1 MAIKISGSTIID
13 DSRKVI
19 NASHVGIGTTNP
31 TVELDVDGDAKISG
45 VITSTKYV
53 VEGGSSSGF
62 LKADGSIDSTPYGVG
77 SGNLE
82 SISVKDDGQNVGSS
96 STFVGLDFYNGI
108 GVSTTSTV
116 GIASITLEDNISISG
131 IFTASGGYNI
141 GVQSG
146 GTDVTT
152 GVITALNFIGSG
164 NTFSYNTSSKTVDIS
179 IASGGI
185 SSIFE
190 DTSPTLGGDLDLNSN
205 DITGIG
211 SIFIT
216 GSSKIGIG
224 TDNPLQKV
232 QVGSANSLGIST
244 DGKIFTIT
252 SDGSVGIGTTNPTS
266 KLDVDGTLNV
276 SGVSTFLGDVNIGTG
291 GTTAFF
297 DVSSGKV
304 GIGTAILTNG
314 AKLSLP
320 TLTGFD
326 GDALFSAGN
335 QLSDYSL
342 WVLNDSA
349 NADPSLRQKYVRQFT
364 FNDYTISVGSTKAF
378 RVSNPTNFD
387 SNIISGPGGAPDTD
401 VAFIVNPN
409 TSTEL
414 RYNYSKKFATT
425 TDGFEVVNGTS
436 ETAVISGPQNIIVDP
451 SPDDVVA
458 IVEGDISAAGV
469 STITGII
476 TTNIAVGNLIQEVD
490 GVISTGT
497 TVTSVGASQVG
508 ISKTSLGS
516 ATNQEF
522 TFANQTPTGIVRI
535 KGDLYV
541 DGTTTEINS
550 TTLTIDDL
558 NVVVASGATNGLTAD
573 TAGLTVDGA
582 NAYLK
587 YNYNAGTNETWELNK
602 NVGIGTDNAE
612 TKLDVRGDVLL
623 PNGSATLN
631 FGPDIPNADLVI
643 GHNGQFPNSGYIS
656 NISGDLDYT
665 SQKHIFSDENEQWK
679 YLELSDDETA
689 LYGANTKKLSVSST
703 GVSITDDVSIGTG
716 ATVAF
721 FDVSSGNIGIAS
733 TQPTAKLDVDGTL
746 SVSGVS
752 TFQDKVGIGITISPR
767 VNLSLPT
774 KSNFS
779 FNNGLIGAGSVGEY
793 DLTVVDNANQQYV
806 RQYTLNNYT
815 VSVGSTQAFRI
826 SNASGSTTAPAA
838 PAGMLDSQ
846 VAFVVNPNTS
856 TELRYNYDKKLETT
870 GYGVSI
876 TGDLNVSGISTFSGG
891 IEVSGVATATS
902 FSGDGASLINVDA
915 TTAYSADL
923 STLATITDNVSGK
936 LTYTEF
942 DQISQVDQPAG
953 TPVTTGASTDYDFH
967 AMQSYLSKDGKTLFS
982 VRMNNDTAGSS
993 VVTIYEKNQ
1002 SGFNYVGFLTET
1014 TYATVGAAQTVTYW
1028 GPIVTSSADGSIF
1041 AIGSPDGF
1049 DDFNAREKYWFSQE
1063 VTGGTGASTGSQQSV
1078 HIYQRTG
1085 SNIESLGIITAGQY
1099 GLNSVDRGHPLD
1111 SDGADGFGLSMAFSN
1126 DGSKLYIGAPDYFRT
1141 PDPYDTTASD
1151 FVRGR
1156 VYAFDKSGSSYNFVG
1171 IITQTRDS
1179 TNNDDGNKFGISIAC
1194 SSDGNKLYIGDS
1206 HSGFGTSG
1214 NPTFSSSEREGVVYA
1229 YDRSGSNFS
1238 CVGIISTGLF
1248 PVGTSVTV
1256 YGSSQFGF
1264 DVACSDDGNTIV
1276 IGSPRMEKAD
1286 VSGSTDAGG
1295 AIHVVSR
1302 SGNSFSVS
1310 GRHIHT
1316 AADGGN
1322 LGFINQRYFG
1332 RTIACN
1338 SDATKILTSKWT
1350 NTSQSLS
1357 AYGEVWAYSRSGSDL
1372 NNVGILTSPRETSD
1386 PAMVFA
1392 ATETYGSSLSIDS
1405 TGDTIGIGAPG
1416 HIVPGETLN
1425 DAGAVFL
1432 FSASRQ
1438 IALHGNQIT
1447 NNIGIG
1453 TANTNPTST
1462 LDVDGTLSVSGLS
1475 TFSDDLTVGTA
1486 TTGVVARTDGTL
1498 NVSGIS
1504 TFHNNVHLGDDDRII
1519 FGEGNDLKIW
1529 HNGNDSYIQDAGTG
1543 SLILS
1548 TDSLEVKHSGL
1559 NSTLLTAT
1567 NGGAVDLYHNNSKK
1581 FETTGYGVSVT
1592 GGANVSGVSTFLG
1605 NVNIGTAAAANV
1617 PGLYLKGVSD
1627 ETNFFQYPSIS
1638 IGGTTTSKYYDIFVV
1653 DDPDVQFVRHFSNG
1667 FDINMSVAD
1676 ARQFVVSNTN
1686 GFSGLVDPGV
1696 PDTDIAFK
1704 IVPNASTELRYNK
1717 VKKLETTANG
1727 IAVSGIVTA
1736 VSGVVT
1742 YYGDGSQLTGTGS
1755 GASSPWITTGY
1766 TGIGTTSA
1774 VGIGT
1779 KIEIHPYDTQNSGT
1793 LSFEGSAGQLFSISN
1808 NLTSGSI
1815 FSVNDVSGIPSIDV
1829 NADGTIQL
1837 APLSS
1842 TEFVG
1847 IGTTNPTEKL
1857 HVVGDAR
1864 ITGIL
1869 TIGTSSITLNGA
1881 NDNITIG
1888 TGVTITGSTGIISA
1902 TGLYVGGTE
1911 VTGGG
1916 GGGGISSVSEDT
1928 SPQLGGTLQTNGNLI
1943 DFGDSSST
1951 TDDRLRFGA
1960 GQDLQIFHNGANS
1973 YISQSSNVGDLY
1985 LTSLND
1991 DNDIII
1997 QTDDA
2002 HGNTTDYFR
2011 ADGSTGESILYHY
2024 GTAKLS
2030 TKSTGIDVSG
2040 TITGAD
2046 SVASSANGF
2055 RKITASTSTPSGGSD
2070 GDIWIKYTA

>member
-77 SGNLE
+77 SGNLD

-96 STFVGLDFYNGI
+96 STFVSLDFYNGI

-116 GIASITLEDNISISG
+116 GVASITLEDNISISG

-141 GVQSG
+141 GIQSG

-224 TDNPLQKV
+224 TDDPLQKV

-276 SGVSTFLGDVNIGTG
+276 SGVSTFQD
-291 GTTAFF
+291 
-297 DVSSGKV
+297 KV
-304 GIGTAILTNG
+304 GIGITISPRVN
-314 AKLSLP
+314 LSLP
-320 TLTGFD
+320 TKSDFIFNNGLIGAGSVAEYDLTVVNN
-326 GDALFSAGN
+326 AN
-335 QLSDYSL
+335 Q
-342 WVLNDSA
+342 
-349 NADPSLRQKYVRQFT
+349 QYVRQ
-364 FNDYTISVGSTKAF
+364 YTTNNYTVSVGATQAF
-378 RVSNPTNFD
+378 RISN
-387 SNIISGPGGAPDTD
+387 SSGSTTASAYPAGMTD
-401 VAFIVNPN
+401 DQIAFIVNPN

-414 RYNYSKKFATT
+414 RYNYDKKFATT

-436 ETAVISGPQNIIVDP
+436 ETAVISGPQNIILDP
-451 SPDDVVA
+451 SPDDVVS

-469 STITGII
+469 STITGIT

-541 DGTTTEINS
+541 DGTRTEINS

-558 NVVVASGATNGLTAD
+558 NIVVASGATNALTAD
-573 TAGLTVDGA
+573 GAGLTVDGA
-582 NAYLK
+582 DAYLK

-602 NVGIGTDNAE
+602 DVGIGTDNAE
-612 TKLDVRGDVLL
+612 AKLDVRGDVLL
-623 PNGSATLN
+623 PNGSTTLN
-631 FGPDIPNADLVI
+631 FGPDIANADLVI

-679 YLELSDDETA
+679 YLELSDTESA
-689 LYGANTKKLSVSST
+689 LYGANTKKLSVSSS

-716 ATVAF
+716 GTTAF
-721 FDVSSGNIGIAS
+721 FDVSSG
-733 TQPTAKLDVDGTL
+733 
-746 SVSGVS
+746 
-752 TFQDKVGIGITISPR
+752 KVGIGTTIFT
-767 VNLSLPT
+767 NAAKLSFPT
-774 KSNFS
+774 IDDPAD
-779 FNNGLIGAGSVGEY
+779 GDTLISAGNQLQNYGFY
-793 DLTVVDNANQQYV
+793 VVDTTSDPDTNNHQQYV
-806 RQYTLNNYT
+806 RQFTFKDYSI
-815 VSVGSTQAFRI
+815 SVGSSKAFRVSNSNTI
-826 SNASGSTTAPAA
+826 STHAVNS
-838 PAGMLDSQ
+838 AGMPDTD
-846 VAFVVNPNTS
+846 VAFIVNPNTS
-856 TELRYNYDKKLETT
+856 TELRYNYNKKLETT

-876 TGDLNVSGISTFSGG
+876 TGDLNVSGISTFAGG
-891 IEVSGVATATS
+891 INVTGVATATS

-967 AMQSYLSKDGKTLFS
+967 AIQSYLSKDGKTLFS
-982 VRMNNDTAGSS
+982 VRMNNNTVGSS
-993 VVTIYEKNQ
+993 VVTIYERNQ

-1049 DDFNAREKYWFSQE
+1049 DDFAAREKYWFSQE

-1111 SDGADGFGLSMAFSN
+1111 SDGADGFGLSLALSN
-1126 DGSKLYIGAPDYFRT
+1126 DGSKLYVGAPDYFRT

-1276 IGSPRMEKAD
+1276 IGSPRMTKAD

-1302 SGNSFSVS
+1302 SGNSFSAS

-1322 LGFINQRYFG
+1322 LALINQRYFG

-1338 SDATKILTSKWT
+1338 SDATKIVTSKWT
-1350 NTSQSLS
+1350 NSNQSLS
-1357 AYGEVWAYSRSGSDL
+1357 AYAEVWVYSRSGSDL
-1372 NNVGILTSPRETSD
+1372 TNVGILTSPRETSD
-1386 PAMVFA
+1386 SSMVFA

-1453 TANTNPTST
+1453 TTNNNPTST

-1504 TFHNNVHLGDDDRII
+1504 TFQDD
-1519 FGEGNDLKIW
+1519 
-1529 HNGNDSYIQDAGTG
+1529 
-1543 SLILS
+1543 
-1548 TDSLEVKHSGL
+1548 
-1559 NSTLLTAT
+1559 
-1567 NGGAVDLYHNNSKK
+1567 
-1581 FETTGYGVSVT
+1581 
-1592 GGANVSGVSTFLG
+1592 
-1605 NVNIGTAAAANV
+1605 VNIGTAAAAAI

-1627 ETNFFQYPSIS
+1627 ESDFFQNPSIS

-1653 DDPDVQFVRHFSNG
+1653 DDPDVQYVRHWSNG
-1667 FDINMSVAD
+1667 FDINMSVPD
-1676 ARQFVVSNTN
+1676 ARQFVVSNTD
-1686 GFSGLVDPGV
+1686 GFNSLLDPGV

-1704 IVPNASTELRYNK
+1704 IIPESSTELRYNK
-1717 VKKLETTANG
+1717 VKKLETTTNG
-1727 IAVSGIVTA
+1727 IAISGIVTA
-1736 VSGVVT
+1736 ISGVVT

-1755 GASSPWITTGY
+1755 GASSPRITTGY

-1779 KIEIHPYDTQNSGT
+1779 RIEIHPYDTQNSGT

-1837 APLSS
+1837 APFSS

-1869 TIGTSSITLNGA
+1869 TIGTSSITLNGT

-1928 SPQLGGTLQTNGNLI
+1928 APQLGGNLDVNTKNI
-1943 DFGDSSST
+1943 NFGDSASAS
-1951 TDDRLRFGA
+1951 DDRLNFGA
-1960 GQDLQIFHNGANS
+1960 GTDFSIYHNGTDGNS
-1973 YISQSSNVGDLY
+1973 YIDVNPDATNKHLYIRNNVG
-1985 LTSLND
+1985 SAQNG
-1991 DNDIII
+1991 NIII
-1997 QTDDA
+1997 QAQSGENSINCNDNGSVMLYYD
-2002 HGNTTDYFR
+2002 NTLKFQ
-2011 ADGSTGESILYHY
+2011 
-2024 GTAKLS
+2024 TA
-2030 TKSTGIDVSG
+2030 STGISVTG